1 MKISIVVPI
10 YNEEKN
16 LKELHSEIF
25 AVCQKNNYD
34 VEIIFINDGSTDNS
48 LAVMKTLGQIKIIN
62 LRKNFGQTAAM
73 SAGLEMAQ
81 GEIIIT
87 MDGDLQNNPADIPLL
102 LVELDKGFDV
112 VSGWRKE
119 RHDPL
124 KKRVLSKLANLL
136 RLVLI
141 NDGINDSGCTL
152 KAYKQECFE
161 EVELY
166 SEMHRFIPALLKMRG
181 FKISEVIVNHRPRLH
196 GESKYGWDRL
206 IKGILDMLSVWFW
219 KKYSGRPLH
228 LFGAIGLFLSGISFL
243 GGVYAGYQKFFFTS
257 RLVL

>member
-166 SEMHRFIPALLKMRG
+166 SEMQ
-181 FKISEVIVNHRPRLH
+181 
-196 GESKYGWDRL
+196 
-206 IKGILDMLSVWFW
+206 
-219 KKYSGRPLH
+219 
-228 LFGAIGLFLSGISFL
+228 LFYELNSS
-243 GGVYAGYQKFFFTS
+243 
-257 RLVL
+257 